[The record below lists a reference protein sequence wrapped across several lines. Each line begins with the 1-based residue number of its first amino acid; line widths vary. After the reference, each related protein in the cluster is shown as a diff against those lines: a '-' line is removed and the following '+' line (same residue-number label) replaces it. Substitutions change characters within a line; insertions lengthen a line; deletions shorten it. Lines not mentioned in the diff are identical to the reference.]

1 VKLSVRWRW
10 LPDRVPDEALP
21 PFRRRALRAWPDAS
35 AASFFVDREVFLDAT
50 LERIERIER
59 DQARVSGSSA
69 SERTSL
75 TARFVAAAARAIHEV
90 PELNRIRVRGSYAQR
105 EHVNVQ
111 VMLHI
116 PTATAGD
123 DLGRCLVRE
132 AERKSPQEIQREL
145 SARRDVLLTTPPPPA
160 TWQERL
166 PAFAF
171 RWVAEARLMLG
182 VDLGLRAQGFSI
194 ERDDVPSLS
203 ISNVGSIGIDR
214 AAATLVPW
222 SRSAVAGYLGAVQRA
237 PRPGPSGELLPRWF
251 MDFTLVIDHRI
262 ADGIH
267 AGRFFAALQRTL
279 DRDAAE
285 DATGPEPLARQ
296 R

>member
-1 VKLSVRWRW
+1 VKLPARW
-10 LPDRVPDEALP
+10 LPDRVPEEALT

-50 LERIERIER
+50 LERIERDR
-59 DQARVSGSSA
+59 ARG
-69 SERTSL
+69 ERTSL
-75 TARFVAAAARAIHEV
+75 TARFAAAAARAIHEV

-111 VMLHI
+111 IMLHV

-132 AERKSPQEIQREL
+132 AERKSPQDIQREL
-145 SARRDVLLTTPPPPA
+145 DARRDVLLTTPPPPA

-166 PAFAF
+166 PAVAF
-171 RWVAEARLMLG
+171 RWVAQARLTLG
-182 VDLGLRAQGFSI
+182 VDLGLRARGFSI
-194 ERDDVPSLS
+194 QRDDVPSLS

-222 SRSAVAGYLGAVQRA
+222 SRSAVACYLGAVQRA
-237 PRPGPSGELLPRWF
+237 PRPGPSGELLPRRF
-251 MDFTLVIDHRI
+251 MGFTLVIDHRI

-267 AGRFFAALQRTL
+267 AGRFFTALQRTL
-279 DRDAAE
+279 DGFAAE
-285 DATGPEPLARQ
+285 DATGA
-296 R
+296 

>member
-1 VKLSVRWRW
+1 MKLPARW

-35 AASFFVDREVFLDAT
+35 AASFFVDREVLLDAT
-50 LERIERIER
+50 LERIER
-59 DQARVSGSSA
+59 DQARVNGTSA
-69 SERTSL
+69 SERASL
-75 TARFVAAAARAIHEV
+75 TARFAAAAARAIHEV

-111 VMLHI
+111 IMLHV
-116 PTATAGD
+116 PTRAAGD
-123 DLGRCLVRE
+123 DVGRCLVRE
-132 AERKSPQEIQREL
+132 AERKRPEDIQREL

-160 TWQERL
+160 NWQERL

-182 VDLGLRAQGFSI
+182 VDLGLRARGFSI
-194 ERDDVPSLS
+194 QRDDVPSLS

-222 SRSAVAGYLGAVQRA
+222 SRSAVACYLGAVQRA
-237 PRPGPSGELLPRWF
+237 PRPGPSGELLPRRF
-251 MDFTLVIDHRI
+251 MRFTLVIDHRI

-267 AGRFFAALQRTL
+267 AGRFFTALQRTL
-279 DRDAAE
+279 DGLAAE
-285 DATGPEPLARQ
+285 DATGV
-296 R
+296 